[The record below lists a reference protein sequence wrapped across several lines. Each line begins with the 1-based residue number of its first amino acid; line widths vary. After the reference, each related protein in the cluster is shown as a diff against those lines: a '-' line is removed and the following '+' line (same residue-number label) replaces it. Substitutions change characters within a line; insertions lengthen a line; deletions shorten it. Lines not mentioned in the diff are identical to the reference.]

1 MTAIVRRSD
10 YLPDFTEYLAGETV
24 DRGTLV
30 MWKKRRRAGG
40 VTGSTPVC
48 SL

>member
-1 MTAIVRRSD
+1 MAATVNRSD

-30 MWKKRRRAGG
+30 LWKKHRDGG
-40 VTGSTPVC
+40 VTGSNPVC